1 MVIDTSVFIEYL
13 RSSNKQGTIFYKLP
27 QNISYSIS
35 AVTLFEL
42 YSGATTLTK
51 EKDILTLTQGIV
63 ILPFDNTVATMAA
76 TIYRKLK
83 SENKLIEFRDI
94 FIAATCLVHNKPL
107 VTLNIKHFSRI
118 KELDLF

>member
-13 RSSNKQGTIFYKLP
+13 RSYNKQGTIFYKLP

>member
-1 MVIDTSVFIEYL
+1 MVIDTGVFIEHL
-13 RSSNKQGTIFYKLP
+13 RSANKQGTIFYKLP
-27 QNISYSIS
+27 QNTSYSIS

-42 YSGATTLTK
+42 YSGAITPAK
-51 EKDILTLTQGIV
+51 EKDVLILIQNLSV
-63 ILPFDNTVATMAA
+63 LPFDNAVATMAA

-107 VTLNIKHFSRI
+107 VTLNIKLFSRI

>member
-1 MVIDTSVFIEYL
+1 MVIDTGVFIEHL
-13 RSSNKQGTIFYKLP
+13 RSANKQGTIFYKLP
-27 QNISYSIS
+27 QNTSYSIS

-42 YSGATTLTK
+42 YSGAITPAK
-51 EKDILTLTQGIV
+51 EKDVLILIQNLSV
-63 ILPFDNTVATMAA
+63 LPFDNAVATMAA